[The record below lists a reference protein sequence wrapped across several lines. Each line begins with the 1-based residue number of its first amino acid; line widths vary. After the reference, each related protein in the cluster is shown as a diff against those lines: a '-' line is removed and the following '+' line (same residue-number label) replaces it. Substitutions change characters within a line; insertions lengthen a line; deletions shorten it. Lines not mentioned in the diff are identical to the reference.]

1 MKIFNQAIPYNNF
14 ILSQFYDKIKRKYET
29 KCSRRKNMKTISKKR
44 GLFILG
50 VGICFAVAALSI
62 FLEKLIPGELLGAS
76 IIALFMGTMINRF
89 FHPKWIQPALKFA
102 SKKILKVA
110 IILLGASLSVST
122 IMSVGKMTFFVM
134 IFTFAMCFG
143 GGYFVRKI
151 FGLNWKLSNLISAG
165 TGICGG
171 SAIAAIAPVIDA
183 DDKDVAFAMSSTF
196 LFDMLMIALYPLMG
210 KALGMTDIAY
220 GIWAGTSVNDTA
232 SVVASGYAFSEIAG
246 DFATMVKL
254 TRTIAIIPTVL
265 VFAWISTRMK
275 QKELKAANNGKKV
288 NIVKIIPWFIGGFLL
303 LAIIN
308 SIGFLP
314 IAVSGF
320 LKQASKFLMVT
331 ALAAIGLGT
340 SITDFKK
347 AGLKPMFYGI
357 TIDTLVTLT
366 ALAVIWCMGLM

>member
-1 MKIFNQAIPYNNF
+1 MIIRRFIMKSKAKEYGMF
-14 ILSQFYDKIKRKYET
+14 IIG
-29 KCSRRKNMKTISKKR
+29 IA
-44 GLFILG
+44 
-50 VGICFAVAALSI
+50 ICFGVAGLSV
-62 FLEKLIPGELLGAS
+62 LVESLIPGELLGAS
-76 IIALFMGTMINRF
+76 IIALFMGTIINTF
-89 FHPKWIQPALKFA
+89 FHPTWIKPALKFA
-102 SKKILKVA
+102 SKRILKIA
-110 IILLGASLSVST
+110 IILLGASLSVNT
-122 IMSVGKMTFFVM
+122 IMSVGKKTFFVM

-143 GGYFVRKI
+143 GGYFIRKL

-171 SAIAAIAPVIDA
+171 SAVAAIAPVIDA

-196 LFDMLMIALYPLMG
+196 LFDMVMIALYPLMG
-210 KALGMTDIAY
+210 KALGMSDIAY

-265 VFAWISTRMK
+265 VFAYIGTRMK
-275 QKELKAANNGKKV
+275 QKELKASNNGQKV
-288 NIVKIIPWFIGGFLL
+288 NLVKIIPWFIGGFLL
-303 LAIIN
+303 LAVLNSVGFIPEATSGII
-308 SIGFLP
+308 
-314 IAVSGF
+314 
-320 LKQASKFLMVT
+320 KDASKFLMVT

-366 ALAVIWCMGLM
+366 ALVVIWCMGLM

>member
-1 MKIFNQAIPYNNF
+1 MNLK
-14 ILSQFYDKIKRKYET
+14 T
-29 KCSRRKNMKTISKKR
+29 KEHL
-44 GLFILG
+44 LFLLG
-50 VGICFAVAALSI
+50 VAICFAVAGLSVL
-62 FLEKLIPGELLGAS
+62 LEKLIPGELLGAS
-76 IIALFMGTMINRF
+76 IIALFMGTIINSF
-89 FHPKWIQPALKFA
+89 FHPVWIKPALKFT
-102 SKKILKVA
+102 SKKVLKAA

-122 IMSVGKMTFFVM
+122 ILSVGKMTFFVM

-143 GGYFVRKI
+143 GGYFIRKL

-171 SAIAAIAPVIDA
+171 SAVAAIAPVIDA
-183 DDKDVAFAMSSTF
+183 DDKDIAFAMSSTF
-196 LFDMLMIALYPLMG
+196 LFDMVMIALYPLMG
-210 KALGMTDIAY
+210 RALGMSDMAY

-265 VFAWISTRMK
+265 VFAFISTRIK
-275 QKELKAANNGKKV
+275 QKELKTTADGKKV
-288 NIVKIIPWFIGGFLL
+288 NLIKIIPWFIGGFLL
-303 LAIIN
+303 LAIFN
-308 SIGFLP
+308 SVGFIP
-314 IAVSGF
+314 AAVSGA
-320 LKQASKFLMVT
+320 LKGASKFLMVT

-357 TIDTLVTLT
+357 TIDTLVTIT
-366 ALAVIWCMGLM
+366 ALVVIRCMGLT

>member
-1 MKIFNQAIPYNNF
+1 MNQ
-14 ILSQFYDKIKRKYET
+14 KT
-29 KCSRRKNMKTISKKR
+29 KDHAM
-44 GLFILG
+44 FALG
-50 VGICFAVAALSI
+50 VAICFAVAALSVLI
-62 FLEKLIPGELLGAS
+62 EKLIPGELLGAS
-76 IIALFMGTMINRF
+76 IIALFMGTIINSF
-89 FHPKWIQPALKFA
+89 FHPTWIKPALKFT
-102 SKKILKVA
+102 SKKILKGA
-110 IILLGASLSVST
+110 IILLGASLSIST
-122 IMSVGKMTFFVM
+122 IMSVGRMTFFVM

-143 GGYFVRKI
+143 AGNLLRKF

-171 SAIAAIAPVIDA
+171 SAVAAIAPVIDA
-183 DDKDVAFAMSSTF
+183 DDKDIAFAMSSTF
-196 LFDMLMIALYPLMG
+196 LFDMVMIALYPLMG

-232 SVVASGYAFSEIAG
+232 SVVASGYAFSEAAG

-265 VFAWISTRMK
+265 VFAWIGTRIK
-275 QKELKAANNGKKV
+275 QKEIKAANNGQKV
-288 NIVKIIPWFIGGFLL
+288 NLMKIIPWFIGGFLL
-303 LAIIN
+303 LAVLN
-308 SIGFLP
+308 SAGCIP
-314 IAVSGF
+314 VAVSGVI
-320 LKQASKFLMVT
+320 KSTSKLLMVT

-347 AGLKPMFYGI
+347 AGLAPMFYGV

>member
-1 MKIFNQAIPYNNF
+1 MESTAN
-14 ILSQFYDKIKRKYET
+14 
-29 KCSRRKNMKTISKKR
+29 KR

-50 VGICFAVAALSI
+50 VAICFAVAGLSI
-62 FLEKLIPGELLGAS
+62 LVERLVPGELLGAS
-76 IIALFMGTMINRF
+76 IIALFMGTIINSF
-89 FHPKWIQPALKFA
+89 FHPTWIQPALKFA
-102 SKKILKVA
+102 SKKILKAA
-110 IILLGASLSVST
+110 IVLLGASLSINT

-143 GGYFVRKI
+143 AGYFIRKL

-171 SAIAAIAPVIDA
+171 SAVAAIAPVIDA

-196 LFDMLMIALYPLMG
+196 LFDMVMIALYPLMG

-265 VFAWISTRMK
+265 VFAYIGTRVK
-275 QKELKAANNGKKV
+275 QRELKAANNGQKV
-288 NIVKIIPWFIGGFLL
+288 NMVKIIPWFIGGFLL
-303 LAIIN
+303 LAILN
-308 SIGFLP
+308 SVGFIP
-314 IAVSGF
+314 VAASGVM
-320 LKQASKFLMVT
+320 KGTSKFLMVT

-340 SITDFKK
+340 SLTDFKK

-366 ALAVIWCMGLM
+366 ALVVIWCMGLM

>member
-1 MKIFNQAIPYNNF
+1 MKSKAKERGMF
-14 ILSQFYDKIKRKYET
+14 LS
-29 KCSRRKNMKTISKKR
+29 
-44 GLFILG
+44 G
-50 VGICFAVAALSI
+50 VAICFAVAGLSVI
-62 FLEKLIPGELLGAS
+62 VEKLIPGELLGAS
-76 IIALFMGTMINRF
+76 IIALFLGTIINSF
-89 FHPKWIQPALKFA
+89 FHPAWIKPALKFT
-102 SKKILKVA
+102 SKKILKAA
-110 IILLGASLSVST
+110 IVLLGASLSINT
-122 IMSVGKMTFFVM
+122 IMSVGSMTFFVM

-143 GGYFVRKI
+143 GGYFIRKL

-171 SAIAAIAPVIDA
+171 SAVAAIAPVIDA
-183 DDKDVAFAMSSTF
+183 DDKDIAFAMSSTF
-196 LFDMLMIALYPLMG
+196 LFDMVMIALYPLMG

-265 VFAWISTRMK
+265 VFAYIGTRMK
-275 QKELKAANNGKKV
+275 QKELKAAGNGQKV
-288 NIVKIIPWFIGGFLL
+288 HLVKIIPWFIGGFLL
-303 LAIIN
+303 LAVLN
-308 SIGFLP
+308 SIGCIP
-314 IAVSGF
+314 VVASGMI
-320 LKQASKFLMVT
+320 KNTSKFLMVT

-366 ALAVIWCMGLM
+366 ALVVIWCMGLM

>member
-1 MKIFNQAIPYNNF
+1 MK
-14 ILSQFYDKIKRKYET
+14 SKT
-29 KCSRRKNMKTISKKR
+29 KER
-44 GLFILG
+44 GLFALG
-50 VGICFAVAALSI
+50 LAICFVVAGLSV
-62 FLEKLIPGELLGAS
+62 LAEKLIPGELLGAS
-76 IIALFMGTMINRF
+76 IIALFMGAIINSF
-89 FHPKWIQPALKFA
+89 FHPDWIKPALKFT

-110 IILLGASLSVST
+110 IILLGASLSVNT
-122 IMSVGKMTFFVM
+122 IMNVGKMTFFVM

-143 GGYFVRKI
+143 AGYFIRKI

-171 SAIAAIAPVIDA
+171 SAVAAIAPVIDA

-196 LFDMLMIALYPLMG
+196 LFDMIMVALYPLMG
-210 KALGMTDIAY
+210 KALRMSDIAY

-265 VFAWISTRMK
+265 VFAYIGTRIK
-275 QKELKAANNGKKV
+275 KKEMQATNNGRKV
-288 NIVKIIPWFIGGFLL
+288 NMFKIIPWFIGGFLA
-303 LAIIN
+303 LAILN
-308 SIGFLP
+308 STGCIP
-314 IAVSGF
+314 AEVSDII
-320 LKQASKFLMVT
+320 KSSSKFLMVT

-347 AGLKPMFYGI
+347 AGLKRMFYGI

-366 ALAVIWCMGLM
+366 ALVVIYCMGLM

>member
-1 MKIFNQAIPYNNF
+1 MESKA
-14 ILSQFYDKIKRKYET
+14 
-29 KCSRRKNMKTISKKR
+29 KNR
-44 GLFILG
+44 GMFILG
-50 VGICFAVAALSI
+50 VTICFLVAGLSV
-62 FLEKLIPGELLGAS
+62 FVEKLIPGELLGAS
-76 IIALFMGTMINRF
+76 IIALFMGTMINSF
-89 FHPKWIQPALKFA
+89 FHPSWMKPALKFT
-102 SKKILKVA
+102 SKKVLKVA
-110 IILLGASLSVST
+110 IVLLGASLSINT

-143 GGYFVRKI
+143 GGYFVRKL

-183 DDKDVAFAMSSTF
+183 DDKDIAFAMSSTF
-196 LFDMLMIALYPLMG
+196 LFDMVMVALYPLMG
-210 KALGMTDIAY
+210 KALHMSDIAY

-265 VFAWISTRMK
+265 VFAYIGTRIK
-275 QKELKAANNGKKV
+275 QKQLKEKNHGQKV
-288 NIVKIIPWFIGGFLL
+288 NLMKIIPWFIGGFLL
-303 LAIIN
+303 LAVLN
-308 SIGFLP
+308 SVGCIP
-314 IAVSGF
+314 VSVSGII
-320 LKQASKFLMVT
+320 KDTSKFLMVT

-366 ALAVIWCMGLM
+366 ALVVIWCMGLM